1 MLSAYKHHPNLK
13 CTNMNVTRISGL
25 TPVVANTTFSGR
37 CIFDEGGVLQPA
49 AGVVVTFLNAFIDAS
64 DYQIIFD
71 LSKGGTIAG
80 TIYNDYHSAVWY
92 GADFTGLS
100 QTGTK
105 VQAALDSPLT
115 ANVKLVRGMYL
126 CSGVQLKSVDKH
138 IICSSYRMGGQNDG
152 VILRWSQDMGA
163 GTACLQMY
171 NGPRKLDTAKYRG
184 FKIMGPGQKGAVI
197 GTTGCL
203 MDGIIFGN
211 GGNHKFDAK
220 DLFVTGVRFA
230 YTAWTNDGH
239 SSLDNVGA
247 TGNFA
252 TWNILSTG
260 GDWTWKECSSNA
272 EQRAAFYL
280 PRNGSFG
287 VHADMDDYFNG
298 YAPYF
303 VYQDN
308 VLDPRLASTVTAGM
322 TVSSRWR
329 RIGCERLGN
338 AFINLLPTDSNFYQL
353 KLEDSG
359 WDSFVSG
366 AAVISSEAQDFA
378 IKAGYIEGLDL
389 NDTLESGGAGTLSAF
404 TSGVIKVFN
413 SSSRG
418 ISATRLHNL
427 PAAGKTFLSGTT
439 RARIIPQTYN
449 LPVINI
455 PAGSLSATYTAL
467 DFEACSRSNWFPQ
480 FRTDNDLGGANAE
493 MVVSGNVVTITLS
506 EALTYAVS
514 FTINLYGPG
523 N

>member
-1 MLSAYKHHPNLK
+1 
-13 CTNMNVTRISGL
+13 
-25 TPVVANTTFSGR
+25 
-37 CIFDEGGVLQPA
+37 
-49 AGVVVTFLNAFIDAS
+49 
-64 DYQIIFD
+64 
-71 LSKGGTIAG
+71 
-80 TIYNDYHSAVWY
+80 
-92 GADFTGLS
+92 
-100 QTGTK
+100 
-105 VQAALDSPLT
+105 
-115 ANVKLVRGMYL
+115 
-126 CSGVQLKSVDKH
+126 
-138 IICSSYRMGGQNDG
+138 MGGQNDG

-171 NGPRKLDTAKYRG
+171 NGGRKLDTAKYRG

-197 GTTGCL
+197 GSTGCM

-239 SSLDNVGA
+239 SSLDNVGG

-252 TWNILSTG
+252 TWNMLSTG
-260 GDWTWKECSSNA
+260 GDWTWKKCSSNA

-280 PRNGSFG
+280 PKNGSFG

-308 VLDPRLASTVTAGM
+308 VIDPRLASTATAGL
-322 TVSSRWR
+322 TVSSSWR

-338 AFINLLPTDSNFYQL
+338 AFINLLPTDSNLFQL
-353 KLEDSG
+353 KLSDSG

-366 AAVISSEAQDFA
+366 AAVIPGEAQDFA
-378 IKAGYIEGLDL
+378 IKVGYIEGLDL

-404 TSGVIKVFN
+404 NSGVIKVLN

-427 PAAGKTFLSGTT
+427 PPVGKTFLAGTT
-439 RARIIPQTYN
+439 KARIIPQTYN
-449 LPVINI
+449 MPVINI
-455 PAGSLSATYTAL
+455 PAGQTIGTYTAS
-467 DFEACSRSNWFPQ
+467 DFEACSKSNWFPQ
-480 FRTDNDLGGANAE
+480 IRNDLGVDDASLSI
-493 MVVSGNVVTITLS
+493 SGNVVKVTLS
-506 EALTYAVS
+506 EALTFAVT
-514 FTINLYGPG
+514 FILNLYGPG